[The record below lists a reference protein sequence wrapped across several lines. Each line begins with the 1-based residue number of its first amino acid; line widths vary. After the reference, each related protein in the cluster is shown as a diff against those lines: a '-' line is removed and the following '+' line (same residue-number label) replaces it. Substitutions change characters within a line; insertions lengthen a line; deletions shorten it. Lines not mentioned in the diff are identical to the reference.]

1 MRPNE
6 LLWKREIGQ
15 KFSVTHWQESTVT
28 QVPRTLK
35 ESPVDITGSDKV
47 FSSYWLNDVDILF
60 GTKDQKLRVYNVNH
74 AKIFDIQLPSYSPIS
89 NTLKD
94 NVIYSRDSYRAQNF
108 CRDNNHLP
116 KNLTAPLAGIRA
128 ISANPAGTLIAVASG
143 NPYYIYILD
152 LPSLSSNTILQGHTD
167 AIFSVDWIDN
177 ETVISGSRDGTMKCW
192 KLDGHKLQTVQEDNT
207 RRPIGIL
214 EPTWSTTEI
223 DSQRIRDLIYL
234 DRKAVTLSSNGFLD
248 IWDMEEQT
256 AVNSFGLPFPLEAVC
271 MAGNMQ
277 NATVA
282 IGSQAHVAIM
292 DARSGS
298 SVHTFQS
305 VNDYTGVRSLDY
317 CDYIITSG
325 GGMGHIGWYDL
336 RAQRYLKIDG
346 QDFRSASAGWF
357 AVENDLQNSSGGWH
371 GNPTKAIYTLKYN
384 HQRTKLFAAGGPLEA
399 NIKGA
404 SAGVWM

>member
-15 KFSVTHWQESTVT
+15 KFSVTHWQGSTVT
-28 QVPRTLK
+28 QVPMILK
-35 ESPVDITGSDKV
+35 ESPVNITGSDKV
-47 FSSYWLNDVDILF
+47 FSSYWLNDGDILF
-60 GTKDQKLRVYNVNH
+60 GTKDQKL
-74 AKIFDIQLPSYSPIS
+74 PSPSPIS
-89 NTLKD
+89 ITQKHNA
-94 NVIYSRDSYRAQNF
+94 IYLRGSQRTQNF
-108 CRDNNHLP
+108 CRGSNHLP
-116 KNLTAPLAGIRA
+116 KNSTVPLAGIRA
-128 ISANPAGTLIAVASG
+128 INANPAGTLIAVASS
-143 NPYYIYILD
+143 NPYSIYILD

-167 AIFSVDWIDN
+167 AIFSVAWIDN

-192 KLDGHKLQTVQEDNT
+192 KVNGNKQQSVQDRSIE
-207 RRPIGIL
+207 IL
-214 EPTWSTTEI
+214 EALWSTTEI

-234 DRKAVTLSSNGFLD
+234 DMKAVTLSSNGFLD
-248 IWDMEEQT
+248 IWDVEKQ
-256 AVNSFGLPFPLEAVC
+256 AAQVNSICLPFPLEAVC
-271 MAGNMQ
+271 MAGNNQ

-282 IGSQAHVAIM
+282 VGSQAHVAVM

-357 AVENDLQNSSGGWH
+357 AVENDLQSSSGGWH

-399 NIKGA
+399 NFKGA
-404 SAGVWM
+404 YAGVWM